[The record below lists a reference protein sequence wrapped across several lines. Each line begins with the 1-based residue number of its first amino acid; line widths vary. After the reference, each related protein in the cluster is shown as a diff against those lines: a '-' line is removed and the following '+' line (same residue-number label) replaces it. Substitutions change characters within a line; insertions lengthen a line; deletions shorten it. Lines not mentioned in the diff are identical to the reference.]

1 MSALA
6 ILVLLILICGFFA
19 LAEMALA
26 ASRRSRLQL
35 LADAGNHSA
44 ASALRIKS
52 MPSRFIAAT
61 QTGLT
66 ASSLL
71 AGIFGE
77 NALAGHIEHF
87 IETSL
92 PLLNAV
98 RAEVAITTTVVVVTA
113 FAIVFGEIV
122 PKRIA
127 LAYPEKV
134 ASLVAPFMHFF
145 IRVLSPAIRLLSWS
159 ADMVLKLLPFRS
171 APEVT
176 GVEDILA
183 ALDEGER
190 SGAIAPEEKH
200 LLGNV
205 FLLEGRHVAAV
216 MTPLKDVAF
225 IDLDRSHNENLHVLR
240 GSPHGRY
247 PVCRGSMQQV
257 IGLAESR
264 TLLREAL
271 SGELS
276 FAKLQMTPPLYVPM
290 ALTLMELLRA
300 FREHN
305 TDFALVVN
313 EFGATEGVVTI
324 SDLFQTMAG
333 NMMPGADDPALALA
347 VQREDGSWL
356 LDGLLPID
364 ELQDK
369 LGIAGLGD
377 EAQGLYHTV
386 GGFVVAH
393 MGKIPKR
400 AEKFS
405 YGDWQ
410 FEVVDMDHNR
420 VDEVLA
426 TCTTALPGNNGARS
440 TQTIQ
445 ES

>member
-1 MSALA
+1 MNSLA
-6 ILVLLILICGFFA
+6 VLVLLILICGFFA

-26 ASRRSRLQL
+26 SSRRSRLQTL
-35 LADAGNHSA
+35 VDAGNPSA
-44 ASALRIKS
+44 ARAMRIKA

-66 ASSLL
+66 AASLL

-77 NALAGHIEHF
+77 NALAGHVEHF

-92 PLLNAV
+92 PALNAI
-98 RAEVAITTTVVVVTA
+98 RSEVAITTTVVVVTA

-127 LAYPEKV
+127 LAYPEQV
-134 ASLVAPFMHFF
+134 ASLIAPFMELF
-145 IRVLSPAIRLLSWS
+145 IAVLSPAIRLLSWS

-183 ALDEGER
+183 AVDEGER
-190 SGAIAPEEKH
+190 SGAIAPEESH
-200 LLGNV
+200 LLGNI
-205 FLLEGRHVAAV
+205 FLLEDRHVAAV

-240 GSPHGRY
+240 ERPHGRY
-247 PVCRGSMQQV
+247 PVCRGNMQQV
-257 IGLAESR
+257 VGLAESR
-264 TLLREAL
+264 TLLRAAL
-271 SGELS
+271 SAELRFS
-276 FAKLQMTPPLYVPM
+276 ELPLTPPLYVPLP
-290 ALTLMELLRA
+290 LTLIELLKTFRA
-300 FREHN
+300 RN
-305 TDFALVVN
+305 ADFALVVN

-324 SDLFQTMAG
+324 GDLFQTLAG
-333 NMMPGADDPALALA
+333 NMMPGSDDPAQALA

-369 LGIAGLGD
+369 LDLPGLD
-377 EAQGLYHTV
+377 HEAHGLYHTV

-393 MGKIPKR
+393 MGRIPKR
-400 AEKFS
+400 AEKFA
-405 YGDWQ
+405 YREWQ

-426 TCTTALPGNNGARS
+426 TRAPPTHPGPAPC
-440 TQTIQ
+440 
-445 ES
+445 

>member
-1 MSALA
+1 MNSLA

-26 ASRRSRLQL
+26 SSRRSRLQRL
-35 LADAGNHSA
+35 VDAGNLSA
-44 ASALRIKS
+44 ARALRIKA

-66 ASSLL
+66 AASLL

-77 NALAGHIEHF
+77 SALAAHIEHF
-87 IETSL
+87 VEASL
-92 PLLNAV
+92 PVLNPI
-98 RAEVAITTTVVVVTA
+98 RSEVAITTTVVVVTA

-127 LAYPEKV
+127 LAYPEQV
-134 ASLVAPFMHFF
+134 ASLVAPFMDFF
-145 IRVLSPAIRLLSWS
+145 IRALSPAIRLLSWA
-159 ADMVLKLLPFRS
+159 ADVVLKLLPIRS

-190 SGAIAPEEKH
+190 SGAIAPEESH
-200 LLGNV
+200 LLGNI
-205 FLLEGRHVAAV
+205 FLLEDRHVAAV

-240 GSPHGRY
+240 ELPHGRY
-247 PVCRGSMQQV
+247 PICRGNMQQV

-264 TLLREAL
+264 TLLRAAL
-271 SGELS
+271 SDELH
-276 FAKLQMTPPLYVPM
+276 FAQLPLAPPLYVPLS
-290 ALTLMELLRA
+290 LTLIELLKTFRA
-300 FREHN
+300 RN
-305 TDFALVVN
+305 ADFALVVN
-313 EFGATEGVVTI
+313 EFGVTEGVVTI
-324 SDLFQTMAG
+324 GDLFQTMAG
-333 NMMPGADDPALALA
+333 NMMPGADDPGLALA
-347 VQREDGSWL
+347 VQRDDGSWL

-369 LGIAGLGD
+369 LGLPGLGD
-377 EAQGLYHTV
+377 ESQGLYHTV

-393 MGKIPKR
+393 MGRIPKR
-400 AEKFS
+400 AEKFL
-405 YGDWQ
+405 YGEWE

-426 TCTTALPGNNGARS
+426 TLTTAQRADS
-440 TQTIQ
+440 
-445 ES
+445 

>member
-1 MSALA
+1 MNSLV
-6 ILVLLILICGFFA
+6 ILVLLILTCGFFA

-26 ASRRSRLQL
+26 SSRRSRLQVL
-35 LADAGNHSA
+35 VDAGNQSA
-44 ASALRIKS
+44 SRALRIKA

-66 ASSLL
+66 AASLL

-77 NALAGHIEHF
+77 SALAGHIEQF
-87 IETSL
+87 IEVSL
-92 PLLNAV
+92 PLLAPI

-127 LAYPEKV
+127 LAYPEQV
-134 ASLVAPFMHFF
+134 ASLVAPFMEGF
-145 IRVLSPAIRLLSWS
+145 IRVLAPAIRLLSWS

-176 GVEDILA
+176 GIEDILA
-183 ALDEGER
+183 VVGEGER
-190 SGAIAPEEKH
+190 SGAIAPEESH
-200 LLGNV
+200 LLGNI
-205 FLLEGRHVAAV
+205 FLLEDRHIAAV

-225 IDLDRSHNENLHVLR
+225 IDIDRSHNENLHVLR
-240 GSPHGRY
+240 ERPHGRY
-247 PVCRGSMQQV
+247 PICRGNLQQV
-257 IGLAESR
+257 VGLAESR
-264 TLLREAL
+264 SLLRAAL
-271 SGELS
+271 AGELS
-276 FAKLQMTPPLYVPM
+276 FVDLPTTLPLYVPES
-290 ALTLMELLRA
+290 LTLMELLRT
-300 FREHN
+300 FREHS

-313 EFGATEGVVTI
+313 EFGVTDGVVTM

-333 NMMPGADDPALALA
+333 SMMPGADDPALALA
-347 VQREDGSWL
+347 VQRDDGSWL

-364 ELQDK
+364 ELAEK
-369 LGIAGLGD
+369 LGLASLAG
-377 EAQGLYHTV
+377 ETQALYHTV

-400 AEKFS
+400 AEKFR
-405 YGDWQ
+405 YGEWE

-426 TCTTALPGNNGARS
+426 TRTDTA
-440 TQTIQ
+440 T
-445 ES
+445 